1 MSNTTPFPDELEAMQ
16 TFYLFGDSIC
26 FGQLVSP
33 HRTWV
38 SRFAEMLPTVVG
50 GRILVQNASI
60 NGNTTRQALERMAYD
75 ITSHSPSHLLVQ
87 FGMNDCNYWETDG
100 GVPRVS
106 KAAFSANLVEIAERA
121 LNTGTRHIFLNTNH
135 PSLKGAFRHL
145 PQKTHLDSNREYNDV
160 IRSTH
165 QLMVAGD
172 MPVTLIDIED
182 AWSRRLEEEGGAKLV
197 DLLLEDGIHLSPLG
211 HDLYFD
217 VVSTVVACELGCR
230 Q

>member
-1 MSNTTPFPDELEAMQ
+1 MNETGTLAEISSATRS
-16 TFYLFGDSIC
+16 FYLLGDSIC

-38 SRFAEMLPTVVG
+38 SRLAEMLPGLLACRV
-50 GRILVQNASI
+50 LVQNASI

-75 ITSHSPSHLLVQ
+75 ITSHSPDYLLVQ

-106 KAAFSANLVEIAERA
+106 KAAFSANLLEIVERA
-121 LNTGTRHIFLNTNH
+121 LVTGTRHIFLNTNH
-135 PSLKGAFRHL
+135 PSLKGVFRHL
-145 PQKTHLDSNREYNDV
+145 PAQTHFASNREYNEV
-160 IRSTH
+160 IRTTH
-165 QLMVAGD
+165 RLMIEGK

-182 AWSRRLEEEGGAKLV
+182 AWSMRLRAENAQKLEG
-197 DLLLEDGIHLSPLG
+197 LLLEDGIHLSPFG
-211 HDLYFD
+211 HDLYFEI
-217 VVSTVVACELGCR
+217 VGTEVTQVLRRE

>member
-1 MSNTTPFPDELEAMQ
+1 MSEKGTAAEMSSAPQ
-16 TFYLFGDSIC
+16 SFYLLGDSIC

-38 SRFAEMLPTVVG
+38 SRVAEMLPGLLTCRV
-50 GRILVQNASI
+50 LVQNASI

-75 ITSHSPSHLLVQ
+75 ITSHSPDYLLVQ
-87 FGMNDCNYWETDG
+87 FGMNDCNYWETDR

-106 KAAFSANLVEIAERA
+106 KAAFSANLLEIVERA
-121 LNTGTRHIFLNTNH
+121 LVTGTRHIFLNTNH

-145 PQKTHLDSNREYNDV
+145 PTQTHFASNREYNEV
-160 IRSTH
+160 IRATH
-165 QLMVAGD
+165 RLMMEGK

-182 AWSRRLEEEGGAKLV
+182 VWNRRLRGEDAERLE

-211 HDLYFD
+211 HDLYFEI
-217 VVSTVVACELGCR
+217 VGGEVAQELGR
-230 Q
+230 EQ